1 MKRKSRDQENQ
12 EIRRSQEEGS
22 EDREV
27 KASDE
32 E

>member
-1 MKRKSRDQENQ
+1 MKRKSRDQE
-12 EIRRSQEEGS
+12 IKRSEEDKQRS